1 MQELTHRERVQL
13 AFDHQEPD
21 RIPIDFLGNAS
32 LILDEAYHRLLKHL
46 KLEGDFERYRFR
58 EGTTANY
65 YDTRLLELFDIDFH
79 RIFLPKTP
87 KAKISFKDSNTVRGP
102 WGVEWNK
109 AGIYVNA
116 ISAPLRDLDIDGIM
130 AFEWP
135 KAQEM
140 YHTEGLAERA
150 RQLYEETDYALVAR
164 NPLTW
169 GFLDRGCNLRGMDQ
183 FMMDMVLNPEM
194 AQIVIDHILEIHLEV
209 YDLFLQ
215 AVGPYVLMV
224 ETGDD
229 LGAQNNLLISPD
241 LYRQFIKPA
250 QTKMN
255 ALIKD
260 RAPQARIFM
269 HNDGAL
275 YDIIPDLIESGVE
288 VLNPVQPSAKGMES
302 EGLKQAF
309 GDQVVFHGAIDQ
321 PAQEGSEEDIRAEVR
336 KRIDALAPG
345 GGYVLSTCNH
355 ILGAPPENVVAMF
368 EEARTYGRY
377 PIGG

>member
-1 MQELTHRERVQL
+1 MQKLTHRERVQL

-21 RIPIDFLGNAS
+21 RVPIDLLGNAS
-32 LILDEAYHRLLKHL
+32 LILDEAYFRLLKHL
-46 KLEGDFERYRFR
+46 EMEGDIERYRFR

-79 RIFLPKTP
+79 RIFLPKRP
-87 KAKISFKDSNTVRGP
+87 EAKITFKDGDTTRGP
-102 WGVEWNK
+102 WGVVWNK
-109 AGIYVNA
+109 SGIYVNPV
-116 ISAPLRDLDIDGIM
+116 SFPLRDLDIDGIA

-135 KAQEM
+135 QAQGL
-140 YHTEGLAERA
+140 YHTEGLAEHA
-150 RQLYEETDYALVAR
+150 RQLYEETEYALVAR

-169 GFLDRGCNLRGMDQ
+169 GFLDRGCNLRGTDQ
-183 FMMDMVLNPEM
+183 FMMDMVLNPEL
-194 AQIVIDHILEIHLEV
+194 AQMIIDRVLEIHLQV
-209 YDLFLQ
+209 YDMFLQ

-229 LGAQNNLLISPD
+229 LGAQNNLLISPK

-260 RAPQARIFM
+260 RAPHARIFM

-275 YDIIPDLIESGVE
+275 YDIIPDLIESGVD

-302 EGLKQAF
+302 ERLKQDF
-309 GDQVVFHGAIDQ
+309 GDRLIFHGAVDQ

-355 ILGAPPENVVAMF
+355 ILDAPPENVVAMF

>member
-1 MQELTHRERVQL
+1 MQELTHRERVRM

-21 RIPIDFLGNAS
+21 RVPIDFLGNAS
-32 LILDEAYHRLLKHL
+32 LILDEAYLRLLKHL
-46 KLEGDFERYRFR
+46 ELEGDIERYRFR

-79 RIFLPKTP
+79 RIFLPKKP
-87 KAKISFKDSNTVRGP
+87 AAKISFKESDTVRGP
-102 WGVEWNK
+102 WGVEWQK

-116 ISAPLRDLDIDGIM
+116 KSAPLRDLDIDGVKD
-130 AFEWP
+130 FKWP
-135 KAQEM
+135 KADEM
-140 YHTEGLAERA
+140 YDTEGLADRA
-150 RQLYEETDYALVAR
+150 KKLYQETDYALVAR
-164 NPLTW
+164 NPVTW

-183 FMMDMVLNPEM
+183 FMMDMVLDPEVV
-194 AQIVIDHILEIHLEV
+194 QLIIDHILEIHLEV

-229 LGAQNNLLISPD
+229 LGAQNNLLISPK

-250 QTKMN
+250 QTKLN

-275 YDIIPDLIESGVE
+275 FDIIPDLIESGVE

-302 EGLKQAF
+302 ERIKQSF
-309 GDQVVFHGAIDQ
+309 GDQLIFHGAIDQ
-321 PAQEGSEEDIRAEVR
+321 PAQEGSEADIRAEVR

-355 ILGAPPENVVAMF
+355 ILGAPAQNVVAMF

-377 PIGG
+377 PVGG